1 MKRLLLLT
9 IIASLLILGGCA
21 TVQAQGQQTP
31 ATTGKTW
38 IMPAQIVILSE
49 IARAPKDAEE
59 AQALSEQAKKNMC
72 VKEIK
77 TPDGNTVYLIFCGN
91 SQEPY
96 CVPRIGK
103 PPLCY

>member
-1 MKRLLLLT
+1 MKKLLLL
-9 IIASLLILGGCA
+9 IVMASLLILGGCA
-21 TVQAQGQQTP
+21 AVQP
-31 ATTGKTW
+31 AGPQPPPTAGKTW
-38 IMPAQIVILSE
+38 IMPAQIIILSE

-77 TPDGNTVYLIFCGN
+77 TPDGNTVYLILCGN
-91 SQEPY
+91 PQEPY